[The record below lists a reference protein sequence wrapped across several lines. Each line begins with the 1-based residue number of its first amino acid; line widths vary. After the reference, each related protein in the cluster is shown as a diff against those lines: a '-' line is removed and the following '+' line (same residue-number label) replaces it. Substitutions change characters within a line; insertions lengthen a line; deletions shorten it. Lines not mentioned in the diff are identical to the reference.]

1 MATLERNFYEGTPR
15 QWELFDFD
23 EVPYGTM
30 HEGIPQKWELFGTE
44 QPDFFEDQ
52 NIDTSKQ
59 VQDILENN
67 EQTTF
72 QPIDSVQQDTRQ
84 KVNSIC
90 SGVQEFPME
99 AFPMTIE
106 GIHITYLHR
115 AENIGEKEATINFRH
130 DNKELYFLVTFERK
144 NYRDR
149 QDGSPYTL
157 AENIKLKRRI
167 VKGGTWC
174 EMLKVGAENILS
186 LNLPNKSPTKFWTT
200 DDSYHVFKICKKPK
214 FRI

>member
-157 AENIKLKRRI
+157 AENIKLKRPANC
-167 VKGGTWC
+167 KGRYLVRNAKSGRG
-174 EMLKVGAENILS
+174 EYFKFELAEQIANEILNYRRFIS
-186 LNLPNKSPTKFWTT
+186 CFQNLQKTE
-200 DDSYHVFKICKKPK
+200 I
-214 FRI
+214 